1 MSETNRG
8 KVTWRCPS
16 NIALVK
22 YWGKH
27 GEQLPNNPSLSI
39 TLQNAY
45 TETSVEYAFDET
57 LNKVLPSFYFGNQ
70 DNELFE
76 NRINRYL
83 QRIAPHMPF
92 LSHLRLQITSKN
104 NFPHSAGIASSA
116 SAFGSLA
123 LCICSIEEKLFGKIS
138 GGLDFEQKASFL
150 ARIGSG
156 SACRSLF
163 EGYVVWGQH
172 PAIEGSSDIFGV
184 PVNDGIHEVFG
195 TMQDSILIVS
205 ADRKK
210 VSSSEGHALM
220 ENHPYAK
227 TRYQL
232 AEGRIQQL
240 KEALQSGD
248 MEQFIYIT
256 EAEALG
262 LHALMMLSEKNYML
276 LKPNTLAIIEKVQ
289 DFRGETKIPVCFT
302 LDAGPNIHLLYSE
315 EYREDV
321 HQFIRDELLPFCE
334 HNQWIHDRIGQG
346 PAQLLD

>member
-1 MSETNRG
+1 MAETNRG
-8 KVTWRCPS
+8 KFTWRCPS

-27 GEQLPNNPSLSI
+27 GEQMPNNPSLSI
-39 TLQNAY
+39 TLHNAY
-45 TETSVEYAFDET
+45 TETSVEYAFDEV
-57 LNKVLPSFYFGNQ
+57 LNSLVTTFSFGNQ
-70 DNELFE
+70 NNELFE

-83 QRIAPHMPF
+83 LRLVPQMPF
-92 LSHLRLQITSKN
+92 LNHLRIRITSQN

-123 LCICSIEEKLFGKIS
+123 LCLCSIEEHLFGKIS
-138 GGLDFEQKASFL
+138 GHMEFEQKASFL

-163 EGYVVWGQH
+163 EGFVLWGQH
-172 PAIEGSSDIFGV
+172 QAIENSSDNYGI
-184 PVNDGIHEVFG
+184 PVNDNIHDVFAN
-195 TMQDSILIVS
+195 MQDSILIVS
-205 ADRKK
+205 SERKK

-220 ENHPYAK
+220 EDHAYAK

-232 AEGRIQQL
+232 AGVRIQL
-240 KEALQSGD
+240 LMEALHTGD
-248 MEQFIYIT
+248 MEQFIHIT

-289 DFRGETKIPVCFT
+289 EFRSETGLPVCFT
-302 LDAGPNIHLLYSE
+302 LDAGPNIHLLYPA
-315 EYREDV
+315 EYKDDIQ
-321 HQFIRDELLPFCE
+321 QFIREELLPFCE

-346 PAQLLD
+346 PVQILT